1 MFSIGKKVIAK
12 NQPKKPAK
20 LTFEQQLANF
30 IEYQKKHEQE
40 QQDESDEEVP
50 VPEEDKKTESKG
62 LEKLHL
68 PRGGK
73 SVSVQPELV
82 KENPCVSCPTSIT
95 DDDDEE
101 EDTKSITLPDEKNKP
116 LPASMKV
123 TKTRDPRTATKLT
136 GLEPEEKAERQR
148 GQIKEWHNKK
158 PNYGKEYRQKY
169 YAEHREE
176 ILEKL
181 RVKRM
186 NDRKILQE
194 HKELMKQQQT
204 LPQPV
209 TVTQ

>member
-1 MFSIGKKVIAK
+1 VKNKKQFQMFSIGKKVIAK

-82 KENPCVSCPTSIT
+82 KENPCVSCQHPSQMMM
-95 DDDDEE
+95 
-101 EDTKSITLPDEKNKP
+101 
-116 LPASMKV
+116 MK
-123 TKTRDPRTATKLT
+123 K
-136 GLEPEEKAERQR
+136 
-148 GQIKEWHNKK
+148 
-158 PNYGKEYRQKY
+158 
-169 YAEHREE
+169 
-176 ILEKL
+176 
-181 RVKRM
+181 
-186 NDRKILQE
+186 KILN
-194 HKELMKQQQT
+194 L
-204 LPQPV
+204 
-209 TVTQ
+209 